1 LKNSLIVTFLAFAV
15 SPGVFAQGDARTE
28 ANRIFL
34 RAAELSD
41 LRVESTQAFELHAH
55 IEIIGT
61 NGKSQDGTYLLLWA
75 SQNRWHEEINLAGYR
90 RVRFG
95 DVGKYWQV
103 RNTDFEF
110 EAIHELDEM
119 LRFVSSLRRLS
130 EPPVRIKHKKLEGEP
145 ISCVESSSAEFCF
158 SDSEGALIRE
168 QWHGGKFSARSY
180 ENYKSFGIVRFPQT
194 IRTFRG
200 GKPIITF
207 AVDTLIPLPEIAAS
221 VFTPPAR
228 AESWETCSKPT
239 FPLLTNR
246 EMPHYEVNQIAGT
259 VKLYG
264 IVALDGTL
272 QNVKVLDS
280 PDSGLKAS
288 AVEAVQRW
296 RFQPATCS
304 GTPLRTE
311 TEIDVH
317 FDKNG
322 IEIFESMFD
331 HEP

>member
-1 LKNSLIVTFLAFAV
+1 MKSSRIVTFLAFV
-15 SPGVFAQGDARTE
+15 FSPGIFAQGEARTE

-34 RAAELSD
+34 RGAELSD
-41 LRVESTQAFELHAH
+41 LRAESTQAFELHAH

-75 SQNRWHEEINLAGYR
+75 SRNRWHEEINLAGYR
-90 RVRFG
+90 RIRFG

-103 RNTDFEF
+103 RNTDYEF

-130 EPPVRIKHKKLEGEP
+130 EPRGRIKHNKLEGKP

-158 SDSEGALIRE
+158 DDSEGTLIRE
-168 QWHGGKFSARSY
+168 QWRGGKFSARSY
-180 ENYKSFGIVRFPQT
+180 ENYKSFGMVRFPQT
-194 IRTFRG
+194 IRTFGG

-207 AVDTLIPLPEIAAS
+207 AVDTLVPLPQIAAS
-221 VFTPPAR
+221 VFAPPAR

-246 EMPHYEVNQIAGT
+246 ELPRYPMIQIAGT

-264 IVALDGTL
+264 VIAPDGTL
-272 QNVKVLDS
+272 QNLKVLDS
-280 PDSGLKAS
+280 PNSDLSAS

-304 GTPLRTE
+304 DTPLRTE
-311 TEIDVH
+311 TEIDVR
-317 FDKNG
+317 FDKSG